1 MFDLYFTKKNNIVL
15 DLKCSMVS
23 NYFFLF
29 PIFRTAPHGSKKK
42 SYQINQHFCMKAQQK
57 FHQIFG
63 KTFDI
68 AELEKSVMYFV
79 DKSTIF
85 MDCINNLA
93 S

>member
-1 MFDLYFTKKNNIVL
+1 
-15 DLKCSMVS
+15 
-23 NYFFLF
+23 
-29 PIFRTAPHGSKKK
+29 
-42 SYQINQHFCMKAQQK
+42 MKAQQK